1 MVTCKLGKLETTMA
15 DRIIKHCDLT
25 CSLFWLRASVVIR
38 HSCFVIS
45 SALILVLMS
54 NVSSAQSPN
63 LIGRWTVEITFANE
77 DHRSLRFEAQGE
89 GKGTFL
95 LLDPKLNVWGDA
107 RPSEAKW
114 NRGEGNSV
122 TFSGPVEFL
131 IGNVGRD
138 AGTLVFKGKFE
149 TESLITGEVEF
160 SPLVG
165 DGPSKS
171 GTFKAIRA
179 GADKEMTKSERPN

>member
-1 MVTCKLGKLETTMA
+1 MTARPV
-15 DRIIKHCDLT
+15 
-25 CSLFWLRASVVIR
+25 
-38 HSCFVIS
+38 
-45 SALILVLMS
+45 LILMVFAQTCGAALS
-54 NVSSAQSPN
+54 QEQSPN
-63 LIGRWTVEITFANE
+63 MIGTWKVDITFTNG
-77 DHRSLRFEAQGE
+77 DSRSLRFDARGE

-95 LLDPKLNVWGDA
+95 LLDPKLNVWGPA
-107 RPSEAKW
+107 KPSDAKW
-114 NRGEGNSV
+114 SRGEGNSV
-122 TFSGPVEFL
+122 TFSGPMEFM

-171 GTFKAIRA
+171 GAFKAIRA
-179 GADKEMTKSERPN
+179 AG